1 MGIIKIGFLP
11 LNMMTLKKSMTICRI
26 LAAFIKRITE
36 ILIACI
42 TLGSL
47 KK

>member
-1 MGIIKIGFLP
+1 MGTIKIESLP
-11 LNMMTLKKSMTICRI
+11 SNMMTLKKSMIICRI
-26 LAAFIKRITE
+26 LAVFIKRITE

-42 TLGSL
+42 ILGSL